1 MILYPGL
8 ARERLL
14 IGGKGSMWG
23 KTGHRSGLL
32 AVGLIVLLAWGGASS
47 YSAAAGAA
55 TPEEKGAAW
64 QGTAPTY
71 QLLTDFIAG
80 NPRQATEVGQWVN
93 PEGFRA
99 YVEEIQR
106 LWQRY
111 EKTHLGPMRSW
122 VAAELGGLSSDKI
135 TVFYPFSGPDVAN
148 MLAFFPNA
156 RTYVMLALEPVG
168 TLPLLRPGHNEVFYQ
183 SLEYALHELLQFNFF
198 FTEHM
203 ASDLRRRELDGVV
216 PLLLF
221 FLGREQLQVKEVTY
235 LLQTPDGQMQAKPAM
250 PGEKFSGPGIPGVKI
265 VFGRGP
271 DAAEQTLYY
280 FSFNV
285 NNTSWRRS
293 PQFSR
298 FLQDLAPFQTFVKA
312 ASYLM
317 HKGHYSDIRQFI
329 LDQSLVMVQTDEGI
343 PVRYFDPQQWERRFF
358 GVYKQPIALF
368 RNCYQPDLAALY
380 QKQART
386 PLPFGFGYHHR
397 RHASNLMVAYRLPR
411 LVEEKTP

>member
-1 MILYPGL
+1 
-8 ARERLL
+8 
-14 IGGKGSMWG
+14 MWG
-23 KTGHRSGLL
+23 KTRHRDNLL
-32 AVGLIVLLAWGGASS
+32 AVGLIALLAWGGLSNCPVV
-47 YSAAAGAA
+47 AGAA
-55 TPEEKGAAW
+55 TSEAEAAAGE
-64 QGTAPTY
+64 GTAPTY

-80 NPRQATEVGQWVN
+80 NARQATEVGKFVN

-99 YVEEIQR
+99 YVKEIQR

-111 EKTHLGPMRSW
+111 EKTHLEPMRRW
-122 VAAELGGLSSDKI
+122 VAAELGGLLTKNI

-148 MLAFFPNA
+148 MLAFFPEA
-156 RTYVMLALEPVG
+156 QTYVMLALEPVG
-168 TLPLLRPGHNEVFYQ
+168 TLPVLRPGHNEVFYQ

-235 LLQTPDGQMQAKPAM
+235 LLQDPDGQMQAKPAV
-250 PGEKFSGPGIPGVKI
+250 PGEKFAGPGIPGVKI
-265 VFGRGP
+265 VFRRGP
-271 DAAEQTLYY
+271 DAPEQTLYY
-280 FSFNV
+280 FSFNL

-293 PQFSR
+293 PLFIQ
-298 FLQDLAPFQTFVKA
+298 FLQSLAPFQTFVKA

-329 LDQSLVMVQTDEGI
+329 LAQSQVVVQTDEGI
-343 PVRYFDPQQWERRFF
+343 PVRYFDQQQWERRFF
-358 GVYKQPIALF
+358 GIYKQPIALF

-380 QKQART
+380 QKQPRT
-386 PLPFGFGYHHR
+386 PLPFGIGYHHR